1 MENIQGQVNTV
12 ANNTTTQSPVQSK
25 ALDYLLSDTAVSS
38 LQEDTSTLIN
48 RAEQSFQTNTQAAAA
63 TRDFTKGRAEMT
75 FQNEADTLTQQG
87 LLARQ
92 GMRESRGLASAMS
105 QFQVFDDTINK
116 QMNNLKLIK
125 EDALRAADMD
135 YYTRVSQAEM
145 NLIETQVK
153 ATDSMFQKLF
163 GIAGISQQQQSF
175 QLAQRAQKFN
185 EQEKL
190 GSIALEYGL
199 DLRPGETI
207 DQVITR
213 AMPLASEQKRL
224 ELNKLRAEINAE
236 NARAA
241 QINYEIKS
249 AKNKDAY
256 LSNLSEENIALQL
269 QRGMSYT
276 DLVGE
281 KPTNEHLTRV
291 NNAYT
296 KVKLGG
302 INAEVSSIKKEGVSR
317 DQAFKAANESLTA
330 QGIQLTPEDEIRI
343 KQSINDIYGEPK
355 NGIFGDMFKS
365 DKQKSNERTY
375 NTIINSNPKLS
386 QTQIDQLKKQYNIK
400 Y

>member
-1 MENIQGQVNTV
+1 MENTQGQVNTV

-38 LQEDTSTLIN
+38 LQEDTSTLIK
-48 RAEQSFQTNTQAAAA
+48 RAEQSFKTNTQAVAA

-163 GIAGISQQQQSF
+163 GIAGISQEQQSF
-175 QLAQRAQKFN
+175 QLAQRSQQF
-185 EQEKL
+185 QEKERI

-199 DLRPGETI
+199 DMRPGETI

-224 ELNKLRAEINAE
+224 ELNKLRAEINTE

-249 AKNKDAY
+249 AKDKNAY
-256 LSNLSEENIALQL
+256 LSGMTVDDMRIALAN
-269 QRGMSYT
+269 GAGYT
-276 DLVGE
+276 DLMGDN
-281 KPTNEHLTRV
+281 PTPEQATRV
-291 NNAYT
+291 RTAYT
-296 KVKLGG
+296 ELKTGGMKAELKAAKEKGTSRAEALDVVKESLRMDG
-302 INAEVSSIKKEGVSR
+302 IN
-317 DQAFKAANESLTA
+317 
-330 QGIQLTPEDEIRI
+330 LTPEDEMILSGLI
-343 KQSINDIYGEPK
+343 TETYGTPK
-355 NGIFGDMFKS
+355 VKPT
-365 DKQKSNERTY
+365 KEQRTKALEEAAFNKLIPSWGMT
-375 NTIINSNPKLS
+375 NT
-386 QTQIDQLKKQYNIK
+386 
-400 Y
+400 

>member
-1 MENIQGQVNTV
+1 MENTQGQVNTV
-12 ANNTTTQSPVQSK
+12 ANNTTTSSPVQSK

-38 LQEDTSTLIN
+38 LQEDTSTLIK

-63 TRDFTKGRAEMT
+63 TRDFTKGRADMT

-92 GMRESRGLASAMS
+92 NMRESRGLASAMS

-116 QMNNLKLIK
+116 QMNQLKLIK

-163 GIAGISQQQQSF
+163 GIAGISQEQQSF
-175 QLAQRAQKFN
+175 QLAQRSQQFQ
-185 EQEKL
+185 EQERI

-207 DQVITR
+207 DSAITR
-213 AMPLASEQKRL
+213 AMPMASEQKRL
-224 ELNKLRAEINAE
+224 ELNKMRAEINAE

-256 LSNLSEENIALQL
+256 LSNLSEENLALQL

-276 DLVGE
+276 DLTGE
-281 KPTNEHLTRV
+281 NPTNEHLTRV

-317 DQAFKAANESLTA
+317 DQAFKAAKESLTA
-330 QGIQLTPEDEIRI
+330 QGIPLTPEDEIRI

-355 NGIFGDMFKS
+355 RGIIKTMIENNKAAN
-365 DKQKSNERTY
+365 QE
-375 NTIINSNPKLS
+375 
-386 QTQIDQLKKQYNIK
+386 LKNIYYNIGNR
-400 Y
+400 